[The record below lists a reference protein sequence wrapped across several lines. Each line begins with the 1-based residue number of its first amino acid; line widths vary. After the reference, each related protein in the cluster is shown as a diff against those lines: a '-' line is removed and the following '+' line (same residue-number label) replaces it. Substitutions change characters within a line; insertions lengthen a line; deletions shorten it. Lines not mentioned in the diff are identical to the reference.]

1 MIPRY
6 LKCGQVLGRFC
17 CETRVC
23 ASPGRDIKMDER
35 CMHHDDEELQQQQ
48 SPNNWKAPSL
58 TMQNAAQYVQQYPP
72 ALAEAATQTCQSP
85 QAQPV
90 EHTPQVPKVSSGSS
104 QRASGEAA
112 SDTNSQGC
120 VKVVHD
126 MLMTESNCGSNWPS
140 DQKDIF
146 HLLVHGRE
154 HFEILKKIKE
164 SLELVR
170 MLPKDVVN
178 VLRNLQQQ
186 RYVTELRGRPFNLSR
201 HGSECSQEVLAGS
214 QGPSS
219 AGEGSSPGVAQNVV
233 TGEASGS
240 NGPPRPPDG
249 DNPPARLGTLPDS
262 GKPGNA
268 LYNFLKQ
275 IDCLEF
281 LENFTSR
288 GLSSVQQL
296 MDVTLQ
302 DLDEL
307 GVPEAKKRLLLSGIE
322 EHGVSTTISSETTLQ
337 RSSSEETVH
346 LSSEDDDDDG
356 IDTKDGILAKVFPA
370 LRPSGRNLSSVGN
383 RYRKSSI
390 AKYNLRAYAR
400 QAVALPRAGSWGGS
414 SSLEVPRSKMPK
426 FSSCSD
432 IEEEEGL
439 E

>member
-1 MIPRY
+1 
-6 LKCGQVLGRFC
+6 
-17 CETRVC
+17 
-23 ASPGRDIKMDER
+23 MDER
-35 CMHHDDEELQQQQ
+35 RMHQDDEELQQQQ
-48 SPNNWKAPSL
+48 QQSPNNRKAPSR
-58 TMQNAAQYVQQYPP
+58 TRQNAAQSVRQYPP

-85 QAQPV
+85 QAQSV
-90 EHTPQVPKVSSGSS
+90 KHTPPVPKVSSGSS
-104 QRASGEAA
+104 QRPSGEAA

-126 MLMTESNCGSNWPS
+126 MLMTASNCGSNWPS
-140 DQKDIF
+140 DQEDIF
-146 HLLVHGRE
+146 RLLVHGRE

-164 SLELVR
+164 NLELIR
-170 MLPKDVVN
+170 TLPTDVN

-186 RYVTELRGRPFNLSR
+186 QYVTELRGRPFNLSR
-201 HGSECSQEVLAGS
+201 HGSECSQEVLTGS

-219 AGEGSSPGVAQNVV
+219 AGEGSSSGVAQDVV

-288 GLSSVQQL
+288 GLSS
-296 MDVTLQ
+296 

-346 LSSEDDDDDG
+346 LSSEDDNDDG
-356 IDTKDGILAKVFPA
+356 IDTKDGIRAKVFSA
-370 LRPSGRNLSSVGN
+370 LRPSGSHLSSVGN
-383 RYRKSSI
+383 RQRPPPLQSLQAAHPDPRST
-390 AKYNLRAYAR
+390 APRWPGTAR
-400 QAVALPRAGSWGGS
+400 VCSTISFTCSCEDQSAAS
-414 SSLEVPRSKMPK
+414 SSPHL
-426 FSSCSD
+426 
-432 IEEEEGL
+432 L
-439 E
+439 

>member
-1 MIPRY
+1 
-6 LKCGQVLGRFC
+6 
-17 CETRVC
+17 
-23 ASPGRDIKMDER
+23 MDER
-35 CMHHDDEELQQQQ
+35 RMHQDDEELQQQQ
-48 SPNNWKAPSL
+48 QQSPNNRKAPSR
-58 TMQNAAQYVQQYPP
+58 TRQNAAQSVRQYPP

-85 QAQPV
+85 QAQSV
-90 EHTPQVPKVSSGSS
+90 KHTPPVPKVSSGSS
-104 QRASGEAA
+104 QRPSGEAA

-120 VKVVHD
+120 VKVVYD
-126 MLMTESNCGSNWPS
+126 MLMTASNCGSNWPS
-140 DQKDIF
+140 DQEDIF
-146 HLLVHGRE
+146 RLLVHGRE

-164 SLELVR
+164 NLELIR
-170 MLPKDVVN
+170 TLPTDAN

-186 RYVTELRGRPFNLSR
+186 QYVTELRGRPFNLSR

-219 AGEGSSPGVAQNVV
+219 AGEGSSSGVAQDVV

-249 DNPPARLGTLPDS
+249 DNPRARLGTLPDS

-296 MDVTLQ
+296 MNVTLQ

-356 IDTKDGILAKVFPA
+356 IDTKDGIRAKVFPA

-390 AKYNLRAYAR
+390 AKYNLRAHAR
-400 QAVALPRAGSWGGS
+400 PVIDLPRAGSWGGS

-426 FSSCSD
+426 LSSCSD